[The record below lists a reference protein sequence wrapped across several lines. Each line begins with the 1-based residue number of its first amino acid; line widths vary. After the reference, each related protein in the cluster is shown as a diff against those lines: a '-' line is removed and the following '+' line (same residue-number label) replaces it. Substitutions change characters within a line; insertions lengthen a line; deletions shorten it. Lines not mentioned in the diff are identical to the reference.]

1 MKRIR
6 SLFLA
11 LCASLVAMP
20 GLHAQYIIGSV
31 VGADEAADG
40 MEVVF
45 EGRSDNSNKGGYLGP
60 LVRFNEITSGY
71 APKLTRFEGDKV
83 PEKIVWILCELDSVS
98 PKTQYKLFN
107 LKNKATGEYL
117 ASGDWNNAD
126 NNRAYRLFMVP
137 DQADAAPFEF
147 HYANSGDTYGG
158 VNSGSFDSG
167 DWVNDPSTIT
177 ICEVNDA
184 ITNGRGFVAN
194 EANETIRGFYEW
206 QDTNI
211 WSMRRYLQ
219 LTTGRDYL
227 NEFLN
232 NIPYEWQ
239 DIYVVGTEPGYI
251 KDAEKFQRFYD
262 LWIKANDEI
271 SKMTDDE
278 CMAAY
283 NELNELYTWLQS
295 SESQV
300 PLEDGGYYYFF
311 TANTAFTNAS
321 NGNFA
326 IYAPKQDEPKI
337 IGWKAFDENDPSFIW
352 QVKNATV
359 TEKGEVRY
367 SVQNMGSGLY
377 INQATSKAD
386 SQPIEWSPEF
396 QHPTVFISLNHAG
409 HWQISDQRDWDE
421 YPPRPFHQENHQGG
435 AGTAGKIVLYNGG
448 IGTAS
453 DWFIKKVP
461 QDKVD
466 MLASMQNRA
475 KLLNLWAQEGRLAA
489 GVDTAMNAPGYI
501 SSMEILNNY
510 KKAAAE
516 ADTMLHFPQKAYTEE
531 EYEAA
536 YDVLK
541 STAEAFVANRDR
553 AIPDGYYRIKVQQII
568 YKENDPDMYLN
579 IVNGRPGWKRADH
592 GVDLAQIWKFTHID
606 GTKYNVQNMGNGK
619 FLHKGDSGNNGAY
632 INFSDAADVAQIIAP
647 FEAMNGQFYISNED
661 DSNLFYD
668 TGDHNNG
675 TNSSSALKY
684 WSDRSVNGGTAWAIE
699 PVSEEDYAQ
708 IAAGNDQV
716 SRNYELA
723 DVLAQA
729 RHTYNQNTVYTY
741 GNKQIIDASQ
751 IYSNN
756 PSVNEGQHL
765 ENLIDDNFDTFW
777 NSAWDTE
784 TVNETHYLRFE
795 TTDPAG
801 LPDSLAFYFVERNN
815 GTWHRVA
822 SKLRVSMSNDASE
835 WKYLPTILEKND
847 ITTRDLANHIGDPF
861 YVLING
867 TKGYKYVRF
876 EFLAVQPDY
885 TFNNHPVAEY
895 SEANLM
901 PITGVDTEKSLTCSA
916 KYKNIS
922 SEMFNAI
929 SKGYEELVA
938 GIATQNTIDLLKKAV
953 INFNNVSV
961 ADSAIAMARLNAQNL
976 TTGDLVGDFPSDALD
991 TYTSEV
997 YAAIDKYEAAGD
1009 NLTGNE
1015 VTAVVNELKAAYDK
1029 LYPTMVKPEEGKWY
1043 VLQLSDQSTPNRLK
1057 NVMTAGGW
1065 FGHNPGSSYSYWLTK
1080 DSIENVAVNELTHFV
1095 FKANEDGSFVI
1106 QNVGSGFFNGPET
1119 GSGNATYD
1127 YRPIQWYEPNPVTII
1142 PFGDGQVGLRLK
1154 SGRYFYQNPAWLN
1167 YGMTYETHDG
1177 TQGLDSKYAWRIQPS
1192 EDLTNGL
1199 VTNVQN
1205 VAQARAIA
1213 ITKPYELQ
1221 GLPVTDYGVLQGY
1234 KVVGKLTAD
1243 NSADSIVTAYKLQ
1256 ALGEDEIIP
1265 AGYPVVYVAEGDK
1278 YDENVTYTATFNGIV
1293 NSEVTNLPD
1302 TVNGLAGNL
1311 DRILTPVAH
1320 MGYFLADSVVDEPAG
1335 TTIGVQRATLIPWLV
1350 KELPDARVDK
1360 IIYVKGNGMLNDIKD
1375 VVIEDQKEKV
1385 NVYSID
1391 GVLIRRNVA
1400 RAGATDGLKKGI
1412 YIVGKKKML
1421 VK

>member
-11 LCASLVAMP
+11 LCASLVAMS

-311 TANTAFTNAS
+311 TANTAFTNAG

-386 SQPIEWSPEF
+386 SQPIEWSSEF

-489 GVDTAMNAPGYI
+489 GVDTAMNALGYI

-536 YDVLK
+536 YDALK
-541 STAEAFVANRDR
+541 STAEAFIADRDR

-684 WSDRSVNGGTAWAIE
+684 WSDRSVNGGTSWAIE
-699 PVSEEDYAQ
+699 PVSEEEYAQ

-938 GIATQNTIDLLKKAV
+938 GTATQNTIDLLKKAV

-976 TTGDLVGDFPSDALD
+976 TTGDLVGDFPGDALD

-1065 FGHNPGSSYSYWLTK
+1065 FGHNPGSSYSYWLTNGEI
-1080 DSIENVAVNELTHFV
+1080 SSVASDERTHFV
-1095 FKANEDGSFVI
+1095 FKANEDGTYTI

-1127 YRPIQWYEPNPVTII
+1127 YRPIQWYEPNPVTIV
-1142 PFGDGQVGLRLK
+1142 PFGNGQIGLRLN
-1154 SGRYFYQNPAWLN
+1154 SGRYFYQNPGWLN
-1167 YGMTYETHDG
+1167 YGMEYQTFDG
-1177 TQGLDSKYAWRIQPS
+1177 TQGKDSKYAWRIQPS
-1192 EDLTNGL
+1192 EELTNG
-1199 VTNVQN
+1199 VITNVQSIE
-1205 VAQARAIA
+1205 QGRAIA
-1213 ITKPYELQ
+1213 ITKPYALD
-1221 GLPVTDYGVLQGY
+1221 GLPQTDDGVLQGY
-1234 KVVGKLTAD
+1234 KVVGKLTA
-1243 NSADSIVTAYKLQ
+1243 NESADSIVIAYQLQKL
-1256 ALGEDEIIP
+1256 GKTDEIP
-1265 AGYPVVYVAEGDK
+1265 AGYPVVYIADGKFDA
-1278 YDENVTYTATFNGIV
+1278 NVSIDATFYGIV
-1293 NSEVTNLPD
+1293 NSEVTNLGD
-1302 TVNGLAGNL
+1302 TINGLAGTL
-1311 DRILTPVAH
+1311 DQMLTPVEH
-1320 MGYFLADSVVDEPAG
+1320 YGYFLEDSVVDEPAN
-1335 TTIGVQRATLIPWLV
+1335 TTIGYQRAVLIPWLV
-1350 KELPDARVDK
+1350 EQVPDAQVDK
-1360 IIYVKGNGMLNDIKD
+1360 IVYVKGNGMLNGINE
-1375 VVIEDQKEKV
+1375 VIVEDQAEKV
-1385 NVYSID
+1385 DIYSID

-1400 RAGATDGLKKGI
+1400 RANATDGLAKGI
-1412 YIVGKKKML
+1412 YIVGKDKVL

>member
-11 LCASLVAMP
+11 LCASLVAMS

-684 WSDRSVNGGTAWAIE
+684 WSDRSVNGGTSWAIE
-699 PVSEEDYAQ
+699 PVSEEEYAQ

-938 GIATQNTIDLLKKAV
+938 GTATQNTIDLLKKAV

-976 TTGDLVGDFPSDALD
+976 TTGDLVGDFPGDALD

-1119 GSGNATYD
+1119 GSGNATYN

-1385 NVYSID
+1385 DVYSID

-1400 RAGATDGLKKGI
+1400 RTNATDGLKKGI
-1412 YIVGKKKML
+1412 YIVGKKKVL

>member
-1 MKRIR
+1 MSMKKIK

-11 LCASLVAMP
+11 LFATLLTVPS
-20 GLHAQYIIGSV
+20 LHAQYIIGSV

-311 TANTAFTNAS
+311 TANTAFTNAG

-386 SQPIEWSPEF
+386 SQPIEWSSEF

-531 EYEAA
+531 EYNTMYETLKAA
-536 YDVLK
+536 
-541 STAEAFVANRDR
+541 TEAFIADRDR
-553 AIPDGYYRIKVQQII
+553 ALPDGYYRIRVQQGI
-568 YKENDPDMYLN
+568 YKYNDSLMYLN
-579 IVNGRPGWKRADH
+579 IVNDRPGWKRADH

-684 WSDRSVNGGTAWAIE
+684 WSDRSVNGGTSWAIE
-699 PVSEEDYAQ
+699 PVSEEEYAQ

-938 GIATQNTIDLLKKAV
+938 GTATQNTIDLLKKAV

-976 TTGDLVGDFPSDALD
+976 TTGDLVGDFPGDALD

-1095 FKANEDGSFVI
+1095 FKANEDGF
-1106 QNVGSGFFNGPET
+1106 E
-1119 GSGNATYD
+1119 
-1127 YRPIQWYEPNPVTII
+1127 YEVCAAASST
-1142 PFGDGQVGLRLK
+1142 VLR
-1154 SGRYFYQNPAWLN
+1154 
-1167 YGMTYETHDG
+1167 
-1177 TQGLDSKYAWRIQPS
+1177 
-1192 EDLTNGL
+1192 
-1199 VTNVQN
+1199 
-1205 VAQARAIA
+1205 QAA
-1213 ITKPYELQ
+1213 
-1221 GLPVTDYGVLQGY
+1221 
-1234 KVVGKLTAD
+1234 
-1243 NSADSIVTAYKLQ
+1243 
-1256 ALGEDEIIP
+1256 
-1265 AGYPVVYVAEGDK
+1265 
-1278 YDENVTYTATFNGIV
+1278 
-1293 NSEVTNLPD
+1293 
-1302 TVNGLAGNL
+1302 
-1311 DRILTPVAH
+1311 
-1320 MGYFLADSVVDEPAG
+1320 
-1335 TTIGVQRATLIPWLV
+1335 ATLPTTT
-1350 KELPDARVDK
+1350 AR
-1360 IIYVKGNGMLNDIKD
+1360 
-1375 VVIEDQKEKV
+1375 
-1385 NVYSID
+1385 YS
-1391 GVLIRRNVA
+1391 G
-1400 RAGATDGLKKGI
+1400 TSPTP
-1412 YIVGKKKML
+1412 
-1421 VK
+1421 

>member
-11 LCASLVAMP
+11 LCASLVAMS

-352 QVKNATV
+352 QVKNVTV

-386 SQPIEWSPEF
+386 SQPIEWSSEF

-489 GVDTAMNAPGYI
+489 GVDTAMNALGYI

-536 YDVLK
+536 YDALK

-938 GIATQNTIDLLKKAV
+938 GTATQNTIDLLKKAV

-1400 RAGATDGLKKGI
+1400 RTNATDGLKKGI
-1412 YIVGKKKML
+1412 YIVGKKKVL

>member
-239 DIYVVGTEPGYI
+239 DIYVVGIEPGYI

-311 TANTAFTNAS
+311 TANTAFTNAG

-386 SQPIEWSPEF
+386 SQPIEWSSEF

-489 GVDTAMNAPGYI
+489 GVDTAMNALGYI

-536 YDVLK
+536 YDALK

-708 IAAGNDQV
+708 IADGNDQV

-929 SKGYEELVA
+929 SKGYEELVD
-938 GIATQNTIDLLKKAV
+938 GTATQNTIDLLKKAV

-1400 RAGATDGLKKGI
+1400 RAGATDGLVKGI
-1412 YIVGKKKML
+1412 YIVGKKKVL

>member
-11 LCASLVAMP
+11 LCASLVAMS

-386 SQPIEWSPEF
+386 SQPIEWSSEF

-510 KKAAAE
+510 KKTAAE

-684 WSDRSVNGGTAWAIE
+684 WSDRSVNGGTSWAIE
-699 PVSEEDYAQ
+699 PVSEEEYAQ

-741 GNKQIIDASQ
+741 GDKQIIDASQ

-938 GIATQNTIDLLKKAV
+938 GTATQNTIDLLKKAV

-1199 VTNVQN
+1199 VTNAQN

-1391 GVLIRRNVA
+1391 GVLIRRNVT

-1412 YIVGKKKML
+1412 YIVGKKKVL